1 MANGEAG
8 FNLGLNR
15 PGDGGLGLGQSIASA
30 PVPTSSQNN
39 LAANIPA
46 AGGGE
51 DPFISQDMRDILAA
65 GLLAFGANDAN
76 VGLNAVNQ
84 AKNRR
89 AQKAQLKRQNMIGS
103 LKLGSDLAAS
113 AASLPKDQRATF
125 IEATKGT
132 LLEGGDESAA
142 KLFSSLAERPDHV
155 VALGGLEDT
164 EIGKQLIAQD
174 PTGASLTEFAV
185 SPQGQTVLDQITD
198 QQVTPGA
205 FQKIQGITSSL
216 DSLARK
222 GHIDTALLERVRSDK
237 KISIPEMQQLAESMP
252 EGHPLKLGPAELSA
266 VTAERNMD
274 TLRSTGISLAEDFE
288 PEEQKL
294 QAQDNIVDANG
305 NFVGV
310 GVFDP
315 KEGFKV
321 QTDTGLRPLK
331 KGERTLDTAGGLED
345 TGLTKKTTG
354 DLQNTLISST
364 SASDRIAQTIS
375 SFDEDFLTLG
385 GKVKFKALALADQT
399 GIPLSD
405 DLKGELSKFTEFK
418 SSALNDLN
426 LYIKEITGAAMTIS
440 EAERLRKTMPD
451 PENDGPTEFLAKLNK
466 TYDETLLV
474 RQRAMSALDQG
485 LPDATSIPL
494 SEIRSQ
500 IVDGSLPQKRFD
512 SLIDKGLSAGQAAE
526 QIKKEFPSDLLKEA
540 QEKRRR

>member
-1 MANGEAG
+1 
-8 FNLGLNR
+8 
-15 PGDGGLGLGQSIASA
+15 
-30 PVPTSSQNN
+30 
-39 LAANIPA
+39 
-46 AGGGE
+46 
-51 DPFISQDMRDILAA
+51 
-65 GLLAFGANDAN
+65 
-76 VGLNAVNQ
+76 
-84 AKNRR
+84 
-89 AQKAQLKRQNMIGS
+89 
-103 LKLGSDLAAS
+103 
-113 AASLPKDQRATF
+113 
-125 IEATKGT
+125 
-132 LLEGGDESAA
+132 
-142 KLFSSLAERPDHV
+142 
-155 VALGGLEDT
+155 DT

-354 DLQNTLISST
+354 DL
-364 SASDRIAQTIS
+364 
-375 SFDEDFLTLG
+375 
-385 GKVKFKALALADQT
+385 
-399 GIPLSD
+399 
-405 DLKGELSKFTEFK
+405 
-418 SSALNDLN
+418 
-426 LYIKEITGAAMTIS
+426 
-440 EAERLRKTMPD
+440 
-451 PENDGPTEFLAKLNK
+451 
-466 TYDETLLV
+466 
-474 RQRAMSALDQG
+474 
-485 LPDATSIPL
+485 
-494 SEIRSQ
+494 
-500 IVDGSLPQKRFD
+500 
-512 SLIDKGLSAGQAAE
+512 
-526 QIKKEFPSDLLKEA
+526 
-540 QEKRRR
+540 